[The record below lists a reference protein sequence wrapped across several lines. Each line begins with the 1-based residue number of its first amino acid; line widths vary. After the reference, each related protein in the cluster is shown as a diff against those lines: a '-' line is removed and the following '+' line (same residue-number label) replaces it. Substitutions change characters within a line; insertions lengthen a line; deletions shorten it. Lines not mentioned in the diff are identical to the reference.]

1 MRDLDSIALDR
12 QCSSCLNLGC
22 AGSND
27 GGGTS
32 RKGSQVGMGGAA
44 AILNGKHLR
53 LAVNS
58 ETYSQ
63 RLTFY
68 FSGFEVIEKRRRS
81 VP

>member
-12 QCSSCLNLGC
+12 QCSSCLHLGC

-32 RKGSQVGMGGAA
+32 HKSSQVGKGGGA

-63 RLTFY
+63 RMTFH
-68 FSGFEVIEKRRRS
+68 FS
-81 VP
+81 

>member
-12 QCSSCLNLGC
+12 RCSTGLHLGC
-22 AGSND
+22 VGSND

-32 RKGSQVGMGGAA
+32 RKGSQVGKGGVA

-58 ETYSQ
+58 ET
-63 RLTFY
+63 THN
-68 FSGFEVIEKRRRS
+68 K
-81 VP
+81 